1 MIFPLFPRPNR
12 SRYGDIQKKFGGAEP
27 GAKKVRSASR
37 IVTFCPPALAI
48 RLNGPGT
55 ANPPPPRWR
64 FRALILST
72 LPRIGSDIRR

>member
-1 MIFPLFPRPNR
+1 MVVTAIA
-12 SRYGDIQKKFGGAEP
+12 KKTFGGSELF
-27 GAKKVRSASR
+27 AKKGRCAIR

-64 FRALILST
+64 FRALFCLG
-72 LPRIGSDIRR
+72 LRIFRF